1 MEKVLK
7 EKTKEVLITDID
19 ISLANA
25 LRRTINELKTLAV
38 TEVDLYRNDSAFSD
52 EILVHR
58 VGLIPLKNEKL
69 KADEVVEMKLKVES
83 KEDGF
88 DVVSESLGESVCVDG
103 IPIVRLNKGQG
114 VELVARA
121 SLGIGKEHARHIP
134 GLVYYYHLNK
144 ITIKPEGKKHSE
156 AAESHSDVFE
166 FSGDLKVK
174 NEWACNFDAEDL
186 NVPGVEISPTEKLVY
201 IIESWGG
208 MSCAE
213 IISESTK
220 VLSKNLEEVKKKL
233 K

>member
-1 MEKVLK
+1 MEKVFN

-25 LRRTINELKTLAV
+25 LRRTLNELKTLAV

-52 EILVHR
+52 ERLAHRTGLV
-58 VGLIPLKNEKL
+58 PLKNEKL
-69 KADEVVEMKLKVES
+69 KEGDFIEMKLKLES

-88 DVVSESLGESVCVDG
+88 DVLSGSLGENVCVKE

-121 SLGIGKEHARHIP
+121 SLGTGKEHARHIP

-144 ITIKPEGKKHSE
+144 IIIKPEGKKHSE
-156 AAESHSDVFE
+156 VIESYPEVFE
-166 FSGDLKVK
+166 FDKELKVK
-174 NEWACNFDAEDL
+174 NEWACNFDSEDL
-186 NVPGVEISPTEKLVY
+186 DVPGIEISPTEKLVY

-213 IISESTK
+213 IISESAK
-220 VLSKNLEEVKKKL
+220 VLTKNLEEVKKIL